1 MPSRSPIVRQ
11 RMPRLILASASP
23 RRRELLASAGF
34 AFDLLPASVGERRKR
49 GESPREFVARLAF
62 EKADAARAT
71 TLQRRNRPHPLPIMP
86 ILGADTVV
94 VTAGKT
100 LGKPASLSDARRML
114 RLLSGRRHVVLT
126 GLCLLIPSIQHQRN
140 TSARSRPP
148 APGRNVTWKKSVRIS
163 STTVKFRRLSE
174 AEIAG
179 YVASSEPMDKAGAYA
194 IQGRASKF
202 VEWIDGCY
210 FNVVGLPVSLL
221 YEMLMRAQGRPAKRT
236 ARGD

>member
-1 MPSRSPIVRQ
+1 MPSRSPLVRQ

-23 RRRELLASAGF
+23 RRRELLAAVGF
-34 AFDLLPASVGERRKR
+34 NFDLLPTSVEERRKR

-114 RLLSGRRHVVLT
+114 RLLSGRRHAVLT
-126 GLCLLIPSIQHQRN
+126 GLCLLYPSIKRQRN
-140 TSARSRPP
+140 ASAHSGLLARGGKVS
-148 APGRNVTWKKSVRIS
+148 WHKSVRIS
-163 STTVKFRRLSE
+163 STTVKFRRLSA
-174 AEIAG
+174 AEIAD
-179 YVASSEPMDKAGAYA
+179 YVASGEPMDKAGAYA

-221 YEMLMRAQGRPAKRT
+221 YEMLLRAQRRPAKRA
-236 ARGD
+236 ARGN